1 MTAWQHR
8 FFALTLCVFLAAAV
22 VPARS
27 AMAAEADPPYPDV
40 EEMIGAPFDED
51 FLDGEI
57 VCGMDALRYRMRS
70 NIYRANMNH
79 MDDIRLSRMER
90 LIVGDPEDV
99 VKVNEEIVAFC
110 RKRQA
115 VIEKAWS
122 EPGRRHPATEV
133 CNYQTELIPLA
144 VLALRVAEQ
153 LTPEAHQAIRDVL
166 RAFRPE
172 VADVSPAMYMHA
184 PGYNA
189 CNAHNYLDMLALS
202 AEVTGDPNVKDAT
215 YWGLRRELENFNI
228 TGDAQEFNLLEGHWC
243 SSMGYDPMKAYI
255 SDPLQARMARMI
267 AERIWINRFL
277 TWSAVVERNTGP
289 GSRMAPGAWIG
300 CSGDR
305 AQFACGMEKPIWVNN
320 NFIWGDWQKITPAG
334 RWPLDDVEGM
344 VPDLPAYLQDIAWRR
359 QYPNEL
365 QCSVQL
371 VPWMDKYPELAGI
384 SNARPEPVLAKY
396 VNHQTKQYAIGSI
409 THAWDASTCMVYM
422 SAWWNDSGRQH
433 DAPLGSPRHF
443 CTLYPH
449 YVFNGAS
456 FLDRTEIYF
465 DDRPDEPAKDEWSKQ
480 PGPYTREFAEYGRAG
495 SLQHKNTVIFMY
507 SGRKGDHSGKNLVAD
522 KARRVSAGM
531 FLFRWRP
538 GTDGMY
544 INRKPVRS
552 LPAQLQDGDW
562 WFIHDGKT
570 YAAVRP
576 LEATHLRGP
585 CRNTLEQRSR
595 HVVLYQDNYVGQ
607 TIEGITDEQ
616 WVKARS
622 GFIVEI
628 GDAEEYGSF
637 EDFQTA
643 VLKAETEESVDG
655 FVRHI
660 KYIRPGLNMELKW
673 HCYEEKYLLRRIN
686 GEDDPWVKYL
696 YSPEFVVGNS
706 GELRTHDTVLTTV
719 SDETLWLLSC
729 TPSRTYVAYQPHPH
743 RQLPLVMD
751 SPIGR
756 IECERFPFG
765 KLVARGTSD
774 NRLILEIDAS
784 YRPFWSSSRWRA
796 EVWQQMGTLPSD
808 ILIRTNAENVT
819 AKINGQ
825 TMPVTSERRQ
835 GREVWILDPYSRI
848 PRVRDRFLE

>member
-1 MTAWQHR
+1 MAAWQHR
-8 FFALTLCVFLAAAV
+8 FFTITICMFPAVAV

-27 AMAAEADPPYPDV
+27 VPAAEAYPPYPDV
-40 EEMIGAPFDED
+40 EEMISAPFDED

-70 NIYRANMNH
+70 NIYGANMNR
-79 MDDIRLSRMER
+79 MDDIRLSQMER

-99 VKVNEEIVAFC
+99 AKVNEEIVAFC

-115 VIEKAWS
+115 AIEKAWT
-122 EPGRRHPATEV
+122 EPSRRHPATEV

-144 VLALRVAEQ
+144 ILALRVGEQ

-184 PGYNA
+184 PGYNG

-228 TGDAQEFNLLEGHWC
+228 TGDAQEFNLLEAHWC

-305 AQFACGMEKPIWVNN
+305 AQFACGVEKPIWVNN
-320 NFIWGDWQKITPAG
+320 HFIWGDWHKLTPSG

-344 VPDLPAYLQDIAWRR
+344 VPDLPAYLQDIAWRK

-365 QCSVQL
+365 QTSVQL
-371 VPWMDKYPELAGI
+371 VPWMNRFPRLPGI

-396 VNHQTKQYAIGSI
+396 VNYQTKQYAMGSI
-409 THAWDASTCMVYM
+409 THAWDASTCMAYM
-422 SAWWNDSGRQH
+422 SAWWNDSGRQQ
-433 DAPLGSPRHF
+433 DVPLGSPRHF

-456 FLDRTEIYF
+456 FLDRTEMYF
-465 DDRPDEPAKDEWSKQ
+465 ENRPDEPARDEWSKL

-495 SLQHKNTVIFMY
+495 SLQHKNTVIFVY
-507 SGRKGDHSGKNLVAD
+507 SGRKGDHTGNDLVAD

-544 INRKPVRS
+544 INRKPVES
-552 LPAQLQDGDW
+552 LPAQLKDGDW
-562 WFIHDGKT
+562 WFIHNGKT
-570 YAAVRP
+570 YVAVRP

-585 CRNTLEQRSR
+585 CRNTLEQRTH
-595 HVVLYQDNYVGQ
+595 HVVLYQDNYVGE

-616 WVKARS
+616 WVRARS
-622 GFIVEI
+622 GFIVEM
-628 GDAEEYGSF
+628 GDADEYRSF
-637 EDFQTA
+637 ENFQNTM
-643 VLKAETEESVDG
+643 LKADTEESVDG

-660 KYIRPGLNMELKW
+660 KYKRPGLSMEMKW

-686 GEDDPWVKYL
+686 GRDDPWVKHL
-696 YSPEFVVGNS
+696 YSPEFVVSNS
-706 GELRTHDTVLTTV
+706 GRLRTHDAMLTTTP
-719 SDETLWLLSC
+719 DETLWLLSC
-729 TPSRTYVAYQPHPH
+729 APSQTYVAYQPHPH
-743 RQLPLVMD
+743 HQLPLNLD
-751 SPIGR
+751 SPVGR

-765 KLVARGTSD
+765 KLVAAKTSD
-774 NRLILEIDAS
+774 NRLTLDIDAS
-784 YRPFWSSSRWRA
+784 YRPFWSSTRWRA
-796 EVWQQMGTLPSD
+796 EVWQQIGTLPSD
-808 ILIRTNAENVT
+808 ILIRTDAEQVT
-819 AKINGQ
+819 ATINGQ

-835 GREVWILDPYSRI
+835 GQKVWILDPYSRI